1 MCKVLIFGGTTEGRI
16 LAEYCSENRIPAYVS
31 VVSEYGRELLKEDL
45 YVRPLTGP
53 MDAGQMRAFIAD
65 EAIELVVDATHPYA
79 RNATENI
86 KSACRDTGTA
96 YLRYLRNT
104 EDERENAGDELFS
117 TPEEAAKW
125 LEETKGNIFVTTG
138 SNELAAFAGTEKL
151 KHRIFARV
159 LPSSFAVGK
168 CEELGIT
175 GKHLICMQGPFTKE
189 MNAAM
194 LRQTNA
200 AYLVTKETG
209 KAGGFDEKLE
219 AARECKMVACTLQM
233 LAFRSIS
240 QNAPI
245 VQSQWKKAL
254 HTASCEVS
262 ELDLISTLQSFHS
275 FLDEP
280 SSVSLLEPNMSDK
293 TKVQRWT
300 LFLGGDGIGKK
311 KKGNSSIWYGRA

>member
-175 GKHLICMQGPFTKE
+175 GKHLICC
-189 MNAAM
+189 
-194 LRQTNA
+194 R
-200 AYLVTKETG
+200 
-209 KAGGFDEKLE
+209 D
-219 AARECKMVACTLQM
+219 RLQ
-233 LAFRSIS
+233 R
-240 QNAPI
+240 
-245 VQSQWKKAL
+245 
-254 HTASCEVS
+254 
-262 ELDLISTLQSFHS
+262 
-275 FLDEP
+275 
-280 SSVSLLEPNMSDK
+280 
-293 TKVQRWT
+293 R
-300 LFLGGDGIGKK
+300 
-311 KKGNSSIWYGRA
+311 

>member
-53 MDAGQMRAFIAD
+53 MDAGQMRAFIED

-125 LEETKGNIFVTTG
+125 LEESGNI
-138 SNELAAFAGTEKL
+138 
-151 KHRIFARV
+151 
-159 LPSSFAVGK
+159 
-168 CEELGIT
+168 
-175 GKHLICMQGPFTKE
+175 
-189 MNAAM
+189 
-194 LRQTNA
+194 
-200 AYLVTKETG
+200 
-209 KAGGFDEKLE
+209 
-219 AARECKMVACTLQM
+219 
-233 LAFRSIS
+233 
-240 QNAPI
+240 
-245 VQSQWKKAL
+245 
-254 HTASCEVS
+254 
-262 ELDLISTLQSFHS
+262 
-275 FLDEP
+275 
-280 SSVSLLEPNMSDK
+280 K
-293 TKVQRWT
+293 TVFMDW
-300 LFLGGDGIGKK
+300 
-311 KKGNSSIWYGRA
+311 